1 MGGTNEGRRAPESP
15 GRGSSQRHSD
25 HQSSWAIVV
34 LSVLRRR
41 CAGRE
46 SQGEREI
53 ERGGRGGERREKNG
67 GGSAWAFSP
76 CTVGFGGSA
85 AVLLHLLRALPD
97 LGPRGKRLNI
107 PSTGPRTVIG
117 LLQVSGSTRLFM
129 ELLHVMNVRCLFSKS
144 ATRPNRQR
152 R

>member
-1 MGGTNEGRRAPESP
+1 MQGTGDQLPAGGVG
-15 GRGSSQRHSD
+15 
-25 HQSSWAIVV
+25 V
-34 LSVLRRR
+34 LAVLR
-41 CAGRE
+41 GGGGGGE
-46 SQGEREI
+46 SQGGGEKGGGGRVG
-53 ERGGRGGERREKNG
+53 ERGEKNG